1 MRYLEKVFSATELTL
16 TEATVRLRTAEGEIR
31 LEIPQ
36 IGCFPPDK
44 AGGAEG
50 GGRWRA
56 GSMKQVGIG
65 EVVRRIVRVPLM
77 LFTASTM
84 PPDEEVLRAGDDPNA
99 GVRIGGQ
106 GAFEEIMRVQGF
118 DVGLGYEKRDCGGE
132 GRVEVTVKVCCR
144 RPYI

>member
-1 MRYLEKVFSATELTL
+1 MTL

-44 AGGAEG
+44 AGEAEG

-56 GSMKQVGIG
+56 GLMKQVGIG
-65 EVVRRIVRVPLM
+65 EVVRRVVRVPLM

-84 PPDEEVLRAGDDPNA
+84 PPDEEAERAGAGDDSNHLRDHV
-99 GVRIGGQ
+99 GRQ
-106 GAFEEIMRVQGF
+106 GAFEEIMRVEGF
-118 DVGLGYEKRDCGGE
+118 DVGLGYEKREGGGE
-132 GRVEVTVKVCCR
+132 GRVEVTVKV
-144 RPYI
+144 